1 MHDFLTHLRAQRDF
15 ISRGFTLN
23 YKKIK
28 LINNFFGTAF
38 FLTNRSFYSFNVF
51 LLKSFLYNGK
61 AIFFFDIKN
70 VFIFDV
76 LLKILRSK
84 LFFSIYFFLPIF
96 SKSVFSLTKYLKNIS
111 KTLFFFGSFSFFVRS
126 SVNGFF

>member
-1 MHDFLTHLRAQRDF
+1 MHDFLTHLRVQRDF
-15 ISRGFTLN
+15 ISRGLTLN

-28 LINNFFGTAF
+28 LANNFFGTAF
-38 FLTNRSFYSFNVF
+38 FLNNRSFYSFNVF

-61 AIFFFDIKN
+61 SIFFFNIQN

-76 LLKILRSK
+76 LLKLLRSK
-84 LFFSIYFFLPIF
+84 FFFSIYFFLPIF
-96 SKSVFSLTKYLKNIS
+96 SKSIFSLIKNLKNIS
-111 KTLFFFGSFSFFVRS
+111 KTLFFFGRFSFFVRS